1 MIDILR
7 EDCGHALV
15 QLGTLYY
22 VVRINRADGQVF
34 SAGPDSPAEGGCS
47 VARITEAGV
56 KYVANGRMKST
67 ATRRYR
73 KLVAEA
79 REYYD

>member
-7 EDCGHALV
+7 EDYGHALV
-15 QLGTLYY
+15 QLGELYY
-22 VVRINRADGQVF
+22 VVRIDHTNGQVY
-34 SAGPDSPAEGGCS
+34 SAGPDSPAEGGCWVS
-47 VARITEAGV
+47 RITEAGV

-79 REYYD
+79 RAMS